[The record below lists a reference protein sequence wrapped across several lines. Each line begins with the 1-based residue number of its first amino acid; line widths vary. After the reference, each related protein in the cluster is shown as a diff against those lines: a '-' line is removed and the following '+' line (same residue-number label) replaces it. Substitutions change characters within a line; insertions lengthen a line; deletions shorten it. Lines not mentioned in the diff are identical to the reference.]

1 MNLLQ
6 KILFTLFVSLIVVG
20 LWSVLAF
27 VVPSNDTKKC
37 ENIHL
42 IVSDY
47 DDFKFVSGN
56 DVRVQLQNSGVYPVG
71 KLHSDIDLTEMEES
85 LMNLNM
91 VKSVKCYF
99 ATNGDV
105 NVSVSQ
111 RIPVFRV
118 MEAGRSYYIDN
129 ERKRMSTSIKFSAYV
144 PVVTGNVNFEFAS
157 TNLYDFVVYLQSKS
171 RWRSAFTQIYVYPNN
186 KVELVPRVGDFVVK
200 MGSLERYESKLEKLD
215 KFLKVLPKYHSWD
228 KYSVINLEFKDQ
240 VVCTKRKK

>member
-6 KILFTLFVSLIVVG
+6 KILFTLFVTLIVVG
-20 LWSVLAF
+20 LWCVLAF

-47 DDFKFVSGN
+47 DDFKFVSDN

-85 LMNLNM
+85 LMKLNM

-105 NVSVSQ
+105 NVSVTQ
-111 RIPVFRV
+111 RVPVFRV
-118 MEAGRSYYIDN
+118 KEDGRDYYIDN
-129 ERKRMSTSIKFSAYV
+129 ERKRMPTSIKFSAYV
-144 PVVTGNVNFEFAS
+144 PIVTGNVNFEFAAS
-157 TNLYDFVVYLQSKS
+157 ELYDFVVYLQSES
-171 RWRSAFTQIYVYPNN
+171 RWRSAFTQVYVYPEN
-186 KVELVPRVGDFVVK
+186 KVELIPRVGDFRIEL
-200 MGSLERYESKLEKLD
+200 GTLERYEAKLGKLE

-228 KYSVINLEFKDQ
+228 KYSVINLEYKDQ
-240 VVCTKRKK
+240 VVCQ

>member
-6 KILFTLFVSLIVVG
+6 KILFTLLIIIIVVG

-47 DDFKFVSGN
+47 DDFKFISDS

-71 KLHSDIDLTEMEES
+71 KLHSDIDLTEMEKC
-85 LMNLNM
+85 LLKLNM
-91 VKSVKCYF
+91 IKSVKCYF

-105 NVSVSQ
+105 NVSVTQ
-111 RIPVFRV
+111 RVPVFRV
-118 MEAGRSYYIDN
+118 QEEGRSYYIDN

-144 PVVTGNVNFEFAS
+144 PVVTGNVNFGFAT
-157 TNLYDFVVYLQSKS
+157 TNLYDFVVYLQSES
-171 RWRSAFTQIYVYPNN
+171 RWRSAFTQIYVYPDN

-200 MGSLERYESKLEKLD
+200 IGSLERYESKLEKLD